1 VRVSVFTPTHHPR
14 YLDECYAG
22 LVGQSFP
29 DWEWIVLLNGKA
41 AAWSPPQPDPRVRV
55 ERASAR
61 TRGVGALKREAC
73 HYATGDILVE
83 LDHDDRLLGN
93 ALIEIVDAFT
103 SHSTAVLVYSDFA
116 QINADGSPNYDRFD
130 LTNGWE
136 YVEEAVDGARYLRC
150 RAMAPTPHNVGYI
163 WYAPNH
169 VRAFRRNAYDAVGGY
184 DPARAILDDHELMIR
199 LFQYGDFVHIPK
211 LLYLQR
217 MHQRNTQSVPTTN
230 AEIQEETIELYLEH
244 IEELALAWAGREGLA
259 SLALRTASTV
269 EPAELD
275 ERFQVG
281 EVDPRADRL
290 ALPDDSVGVIKAID
304 ILQRVPDRAWFLN
317 ECYRVLRHGGL
328 LLTDTPSTD
337 GRGAFQDPSH
347 VAFYNENSFMYL
359 TRAELR
365 PTIPTLTARLQVSHL
380 RTYYPSQVHEDIN
393 IPYVK
398 ANLIAIKDGPRQG
411 GPLFV

>member
-1 VRVSVFTPTHHPR
+1 
-14 YLDECYAG
+14 
-22 LVGQSFP
+22 
-29 DWEWIVLLNGKA
+29 
-41 AAWSPPQPDPRVRV
+41 
-55 ERASAR
+55 
-61 TRGVGALKREAC
+61 
-73 HYATGDILVE
+73 
-83 LDHDDRLLGN
+83 
-93 ALIEIVDAFT
+93 
-103 SHSTAVLVYSDFA
+103 
-116 QINADGSPNYDRFD
+116 
-130 LTNGWE
+130 
-136 YVEEAVDGARYLRC
+136 
-150 RAMAPTPHNVGYI
+150 
-163 WYAPNH
+163 